1 MHKSAMVGV
10 FLAVLE
16 LTRYHNVNTEQS
28 ELHGEIL
35 IVPNKDF
42 SNELDLSHVDE
53 YNPQLRPGDPGSM
66 VD

>member
-1 MHKSAMVGV
+1 MVGV

-28 ELHGEIL
+28 DLHGEIW
-35 IVPNKDF
+35 IVPSDDF
-42 SNELDLSHVDE
+42 SSDLDMSNVDE
-53 YNPQLRPGDPGSM
+53 YNPHMRAGDPGSM